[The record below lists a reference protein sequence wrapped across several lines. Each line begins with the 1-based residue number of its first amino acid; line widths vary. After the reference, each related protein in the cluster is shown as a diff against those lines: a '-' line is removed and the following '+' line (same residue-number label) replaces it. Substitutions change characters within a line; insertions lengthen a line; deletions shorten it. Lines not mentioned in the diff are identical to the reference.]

1 MCILMLYSLLQLSHS
16 VREITFTNNWSHA
29 APTQESSNQAVV
41 IISSSVTVI
50 TLIVLSIIVVIV
62 TIVIVK
68 RCGRSKVVL
77 QVTGDS
83 MDIVGDPS
91 LPSVLIHKWVGI
103 TKIIGCLGDFP
114 YNCKSCVI
122 LYCSYKIGLVYCAS
136 KFMTL

>member
-1 MCILMLYSLLQLSHS
+1 MYTYLLHYASLSVILLEISLLLIIDHMH
-16 VREITFTNNWSHA
+16 T

-50 TLIVLSIIVVIV
+50 TLIVLSIIVIIV

-91 LPSVLIHKWVGI
+91 LPSVLIHKWVVI
-103 TKIIGCLGDFP
+103 NKISCLGDFP
-114 YNCKSCVI
+114 YNCKSHVI
-122 LYCSYKIGLVYCAS
+122 VFIL
-136 KFMTL
+136 